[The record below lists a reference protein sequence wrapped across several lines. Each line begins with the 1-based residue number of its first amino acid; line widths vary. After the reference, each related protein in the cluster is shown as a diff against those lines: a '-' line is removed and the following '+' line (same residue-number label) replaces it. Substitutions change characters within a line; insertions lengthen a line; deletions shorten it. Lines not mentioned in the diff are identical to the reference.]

1 MCNSIE
7 SLVTI
12 PGVSSTATCEK
23 HPLSSTFPMLVPS
36 LSWLKDHFWYRNGS
50 KRAFSH
56 RGEHTSHIR
65 RELGRGVVGHGVEI
79 VNVRQREICRL
90 WDRQRLAALLLAG
103 CGGERQDL
111 LR

>member
-1 MCNSIE
+1 MA
-7 SLVTI
+7 
-12 PGVSSTATCEK
+12 PKG
-23 HPLSSTFPMLVPS
+23 
-36 LSWLKDHFWYRNGS
+36 R
-50 KRAFSH
+50 FSH

-90 WDRQRLAALLLAG
+90 WNRQRLAALLLAG

-111 LR
+111 LRGTTSYASKHSNPCTDQIECLISTGVKLRSTKSIV